1 MSEGMGDTSDFRKE
15 VTYSHFNARR
25 GLNDDLIS
33 PFPLLL
39 EYENSVF
46 RIGLKKNKSLKLVD

>member
-1 MSEGMGDTSDFRKE
+1 MGDTSDFRKE